1 MNRFNILGSAHT
13 IVSYGAAL
21 NAIRLGDSS
30 SDASIAIFGWAAL
43 CVIVTYSLLELA
55 LHARHRT
62 LAVTFQEVYK
72 VGDAALQYEAD
83 DRANPG
89 KKVRERP

>member
-1 MNRFNILGSAHT
+1 M
-13 IVSYGAAL
+13 
-21 NAIRLGDSS
+21 
-30 SDASIAIFGWAAL
+30 
-43 CVIVTYSLLELA
+43 IVTYSLLELA